1 MTISALLPLCR
12 LPLLCSVL
20 LWPAGIL
27 RADSIE
33 KIPATPEDLAREL
46 GIELTKFEARFSSPV
61 YATLRL
67 TWKQPGNAEPQMM
80 EHTSP
85 DPDQYH
91 EIMFVRKDF
100 GQMQL
105 KTGGDNAKQ
114 VRDVIEMNVRFGS
127 TGFFYRDLN
136 PFAKMKPGESLQAWS
151 KQQSREPLPLDQA
164 IPLVISAGP
173 LDPGKPMKNLLE
185 EYRTAPGFISLSVT
199 FSKTPP
205 PAPAAAPVAPPAAA
219 PKPATPKS
227 ATPKSAT
234 PK

>member
-1 MTISALLPLCR
+1 MMQFMMFPDLRPLCR
-12 LPLLCSVL
+12 LPLICGL
-20 LWPAGIL
+20 LLGTDGIL

-33 KIPATPEDLAREL
+33 KIPATAEDLAREL
-46 GIELTKFEARFSSPV
+46 GIELTKFEAKFSSPV

-85 DPDQYH
+85 DPDQYY

-151 KQQSREPLPLDQA
+151 KQQSREPLPLNQE

-173 LDPGKPMKNLLE
+173 LVPGKPMKNLLE
-185 EYRTAPGFISLSVT
+185 DYRTAPGFISLSAT

-205 PAPAAAPVAPPAAA
+205 PAPVAPPAVA
-219 PKPATPKS
+219 PKPTTAK
-227 ATPKSAT
+227 
-234 PK
+234 

>member
-1 MTISALLPLCR
+1 MTRPALIPRSCLLLALLLSP
-12 LPLLCSVL
+12 VQ
-20 LWPAGIL
+20 GL

-33 KIPATPEDLAREL
+33 KIPATPDDLARQL
-46 GIELTKFEARFSSPV
+46 GIEMDKFEARFATPV
-61 YATLRL
+61 FATLRL
-67 TWKQPGNAEPQMM
+67 TWKQPGMPEARMM
-80 EHTSP
+80 EHTAP

-91 EIMFVRKDF
+91 EILFVRKDF

-136 PFAKMKPGESLQAWS
+136 PFAGLKPGQSLQAWS
-151 KQQSREPLPLDQA
+151 KQQSREPLPLDEA

-173 LDPGKPMKNLLE
+173 LDPGKPLKNLLG
-185 EYRTAPGFISLSVT
+185 EYRSAPAFISLSVT

-205 PAPAAAPVAPPAAA
+205 PALPAASSAPAPQ
-219 PKPATPKS
+219 PKPPQ
-227 ATPKSAT
+227 
-234 PK
+234 

>member
-1 MTISALLPLCR
+1 MMLSALLPLCR
-12 LPLLCSVL
+12 LPLICGL
-20 LWPAGIL
+20 LLGPTGL
-27 RADSIE
+27 LLADSIE

-80 EHTSP
+80 EHSSP

-105 KTGGDNAKQ
+105 KTGGGNAKQ

-151 KQQSREPLPLDQA
+151 KQQSREALPLNQA

-185 EYRTAPGFISLSVT
+185 EYRTAPGFICLSVT
-199 FSKTPP
+199 FSKSPPSASTGTPE
-205 PAPAAAPVAPPAAA
+205 APPASA
-219 PKPATPKS
+219 PKPATPK
-227 ATPKSAT
+227 
-234 PK
+234 